1 MKKGLLFLFSLIL
14 LLLPGCKA
22 AGGDTMDQALAFRAK
37 LQGAEG
43 CSFRSEI
50 TADYRDEVFT
60 FTLSCIADQ
69 AGGISFQVEAPE
81 SIAGISGKVDGETG
95 KVTFDG
101 TALAF
106 GPLADGQ
113 LSPLATPY
121 VLVRSWRTGYITA
134 CGLDGEEL
142 RMTVDASFEEKAN
155 RCGILETGE
164 GVELCWGVSEY
175 GQHLAGRRNQN
186 ARLRGGM
193 LQRSASAH
201 RRPFGF

>member
-60 FTLSCIADQ
+60 FTLSCTADQ

-81 SIAGISGKVDGETG
+81 SIAGISGRVDGETG

-113 LSPLATPY
+113 LSPLATPH

-142 RMTVDASFEEKAN
+142 RMTVDASFEEN
-155 RCGILETGE
+155 PITIDTWLDGETKRPVYAEVCYNGLRLLTA
-164 GVELCWGVSEY
+164 VLSDFEY
-175 GQHLAGRRNQN
+175 I
-186 ARLRGGM
+186 
-193 LQRSASAH
+193 S
-201 RRPFGF
+201 